1 MACLFRKFLILLAIP
16 ILIIACNSDKKE
28 QQALFEEVMLV
39 HDEVM
44 PKMGNLR
51 ALSTELSSLAELFEQ
66 DTLLDDR
73 TQKVKE
79 MRELAENLMDA
90 NEGMMEWMR
99 QFEQVEEG
107 TPHGEVIKYLNEQR
121 EEIQKVRDDMINS
134 EEQAEKYLLQFN
146 N

>member
-1 MACLFRKFLILLAIP
+1 MILQLRNFLILLTITT
-16 ILIIACNSDKKE
+16 ISFACNSDKKE

-51 ALSTELSSLAELFEQ
+51 ALSTELSQKADSLA
-66 DTLLDDR
+66 LDSLVDNSAM
-73 TQKVKE
+73 VSE
-79 MRELAENLMDA
+79 MRALSNNLKDA

-107 TPHGEVIKYLNEQR
+107 TPHGEVIQYLSEQR
-121 EEIQKVRDDMINS
+121 KQIQKVRDDMLNS
-134 EEQAEKYLLQFN
+134 KEEAEKYLLEN

>member
-1 MACLFRKFLILLAIP
+1 MAFLFRKFLILLAIP

-51 ALSTELSSLAELFEQ
+51 ALSTDLSQKADSLA
-66 DTLLDDR
+66 LDSLVENSS
-73 TQKVKE
+73 KVNE
-79 MRELAENLMDA
+79 MRILSKNLKDA

-107 TPHGEVIKYLNEQR
+107 TPHGEVIQYLTEQR
-121 EEIQKVRDDMINS
+121 RQIQKVKDDMLNS
-134 EEQAEKYLLQFN
+134 KKEAEKFLLEN

>member
-1 MACLFRKFLILLAIP
+1 MKYLVPLTIVLFAVS
-16 ILIIACNSDKKE
+16 ACNSDKKE
-28 QQALFEEVMLV
+28 QQALFDEVMLV

-51 ALSTELSSLAELFEQ
+51 ALASELSQRADSLAQ
-66 DTLLDDR
+66 DSLVDR
-73 TQKVKE
+73 SAQIDE
-79 MRELAENLMDA
+79 MRSLSKNLKDA

-107 TPHGEVIKYLNEQR
+107 TPHGEVMQYLSEQR
-121 EEIQKVRDDMINS
+121 KSIQKVRDDMINS
-134 EEQAEKYLLQFN
+134 KTEAEKYLLEN